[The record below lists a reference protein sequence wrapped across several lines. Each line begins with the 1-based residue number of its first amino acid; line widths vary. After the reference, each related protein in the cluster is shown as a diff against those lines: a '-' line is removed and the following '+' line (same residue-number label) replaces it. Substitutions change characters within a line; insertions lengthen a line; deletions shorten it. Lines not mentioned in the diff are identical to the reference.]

1 MTDRKPG
8 HVACIIFIDD
18 LYKRLNERL
27 TVNLITSRS
36 KRQNIRDS
44 TQKYSSVAVG
54 MRVRAGTGRLGYIK
68 IITTRILK
76 SMHNTSSY
84 KLHMQYTVATA
95 ITTAALI
102 INGDNLASMTR
113 RQIFR
118 MLYTCE
124 SEYELDI
131 ISWQALNHFLATC
144 LGLMAVASPAPE
156 LGGTCYR

>member
-68 IITTRILK
+68 IITTHILK

-118 MLYTCE
+118 MLHMGVR
-124 SEYELDI
+124 I
-131 ISWQALNHFLATC
+131 RA
-144 LGLMAVASPAPE
+144 
-156 LGGTCYR
+156 